1 MPSWIQC
8 HIKMYEF
15 FGGVTTILTPDNLKT
30 GITKHTRDEL
40 VINSTYQDM
49 AEYYGTV
56 VVPARVRAPKD
67 KSQVENLVYQFEK
80 DIIGRLRNCQF
91 FSIDEYNEQLMLEV
105 ERFNNKPF
113 QKKEGTRRSVFNE
126 VEKAA
131 LLPLPHRRYELATY
145 RTAIVQSNSHVAYQ
159 KNYYSAPYQYLGK
172 EVTLKI
178 TSHRLVILHNK
189 EVLSEHELIWNRIG
203 AYSTIPTDMPPHSNA
218 FGEWN
223 STRYLNWA
231 KSKGP
236 NVYEVIYRIFAS
248 TTVEQQHYRTVHS
261 ILKLASTYSD
271 QRLEEAC
278 KLAIQQ
284 MNRPRYR
291 DIKHILETG
300 EDLCQQQEMPK
311 GKFTRGGDY
320 FGL

>member
-1 MPSWIQC
+1 MLTVQ
-8 HIKMYEF
+8 F
-15 FGGVTTILTPDNLKT
+15 ILTDFCFFYS
-30 GITKHTRDEL
+30 IQFEEL
-40 VINSTYQDM
+40 Q
-49 AEYYGTV
+49 
-56 VVPARVRAPKD
+56 D

-80 DIIGRLRNCQF
+80 DAIGRLRNCQF

-131 LLPLPHRRYELATY
+131 LLPLPPRRYEMATY

-178 TSHRLVILHNK
+178 TSHSLVILHNK
-189 EVLSEHELIWNRIG
+189 EVLSEHELIWNKIG

-218 FGEWN
+218 YGEWN

-236 NVYEVIYRIFAS
+236 NVYEVVYRIFAS
-248 TTVEQQHYRTVHS
+248 TTVEQQHYRTCCPS
-261 ILKLASTYSD
+261 
-271 QRLEEAC
+271 
-278 KLAIQQ
+278 
-284 MNRPRYR
+284 N
-291 DIKHILETG
+291 
-300 EDLCQQQEMPK
+300 
-311 GKFTRGGDY
+311 
-320 FGL
+320 